1 MSSFSFIKTNTTNS
15 NTNYE
20 EKINTLME
28 KINNLEKSL
37 LEERE
42 KRVKYEKELN
52 DIKNFTLP
60 KLEKTLEEKESLCRT
75 SFIERVRIEKEFK
88 EKIKEKDLNNINNNN
103 KTNNNNNN
111 NNNLNLIPLYDT
123 LKNENEKKNLLVSK
137 LEYINNLYKDLR
149 KKYNDLSLEKLNAE
163 KEFKE
168 KFFIEEEKSE
178 IIKRQIKD
186 MENIISSKNLNI
198 KSLTESN
205 KNLLSEI
212 KVLSVSNQDFK
223 KINEIRYTDN
233 EFSKKELEK

>member
-1 MSSFSFIKTNTTNS
+1 MSLSLNTNTKL
-15 NTNYE
+15 NYE

-37 LEERE
+37 LDERE
-42 KRVKYEKELN
+42 KRIKYEKELN

-88 EKIKEKDLNNINNNN
+88 EKLKEKNQNPNTNIILNSNLPLSLLSESKINQ
-103 KTNNNNNN
+103 
-111 NNNLNLIPLYDT
+111 
-123 LKNENEKKNLLVSK
+123 NEKKNLLISK
-137 LEYINNLYKDLR
+137 LEYMNNLYKDLR
-149 KKYNDLSLEKLNAE
+149 KKYNDLSLEKINAE
-163 KEFKE
+163 KDFKE
-168 KFFIEEEKSE
+168 KLVIEEEKSE

-186 MENIISSKNLNI
+186 MDNIIAQKNLNI

-212 KVLSVSNQDFK
+212 KVLTVSNQDFK
-223 KINEIRYTDN
+223 KINEIRNTDID
-233 EFSKKELEK
+233 FSKKELEK